1 MLQLDIDITP
11 HLSSEYINYLENP
24 IELINE
30 AEKAA
35 GENIWSLMQFA
46 EHLRR
51 QYGKEPRSME
61 VCVRHTQFRLLHM
74 LPVTC
79 DLIAFVIVFPC
90 LDTFEEALCETN
102 GSRPWHQ

>member
-1 MLQLDIDITP
+1 MSQLDIDITP

-35 GENIWSLMQFA
+35 GEDIWSLMQFA

-79 DLIAFVIVFPC
+79 DLIAFVIVFTC

-102 GSRPWHQ
+102 GSRPWH